1 MWNRHPKSSLK
12 VPQIQKF
19 ITFHHIYPGALLPQ
33 LPTLG
38 HESDV
43 VCTSVTSTSLDCL
56 TSQTQEIALDQHLQ
70 FLNVSFVTSPMLAF
84 QPKLKQAPSLLHSAA
99 SWLDGMEMGG
109 RRNGEAC
116 EQDPQHACGV
126 YMQVH
131 IHVVY
136 LPLRTSHTKNDTLK
150 HEPAAK
156 SDVSCQYTFSLARS
170 EKVFLSFFPI
180 VLYHSKTPCK
190 ASAWNGPQSSSSNSG
205 STHCKSLT
213 RPDTGIAN
221 VAHSITRSSWTS
233 RNQRLDLLLP
243 APRPGALPLP
253 FLRGWISIAFP
264 CLMIDTHRPRSL
276 ITTGGKENV
285 DGHPGLTGFRFLR
298 WHPMPLTVQDQNIS
312 MSHHDPLALNSHLP
326 VRTQRKSELATV
338 MDVIGTRILTILV

>member
-1 MWNRHPKSSLK
+1 MTVWTSSGTSTSSISICGEAPSGKMWKRHPKTSLK

-19 ITFHHIYPGALLPQ
+19 ITFHYIYPGALLPQ

-56 TSQTQEIALDQHLQ
+56 TSQTQEIALDQHSDLPIGSCEICQ
-70 FLNVSFVTSPMLAF
+70 ISMLAF

-156 SDVSCQYTFSLARS
+156 SDVSCQSIFSLARS

-190 ASAWNGPQSSSSNSG
+190 ASA
-205 STHCKSLT
+205 
-213 RPDTGIAN
+213 
-221 VAHSITRSSWTS
+221 
-233 RNQRLDLLLP
+233 
-243 APRPGALPLP
+243 
-253 FLRGWISIAFP
+253 
-264 CLMIDTHRPRSL
+264 
-276 ITTGGKENV
+276 
-285 DGHPGLTGFRFLR
+285 
-298 WHPMPLTVQDQNIS
+298 
-312 MSHHDPLALNSHLP
+312 
-326 VRTQRKSELATV
+326 
-338 MDVIGTRILTILV
+338 